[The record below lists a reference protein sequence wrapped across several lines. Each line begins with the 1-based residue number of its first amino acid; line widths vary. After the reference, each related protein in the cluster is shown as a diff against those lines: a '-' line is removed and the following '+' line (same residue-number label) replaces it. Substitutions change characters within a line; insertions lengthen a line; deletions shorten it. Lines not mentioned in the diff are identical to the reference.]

1 MLYPAQLNAMSAA
14 PTSAARLG
22 SAVRTFNVV
31 PDTSRKGVGGLFAR
45 LEAGRVPVDAPADAR
60 EAVPA
65 HRVQNQSLDTTLRSG
80 EVSCCREGEAGRQG
94 SIPLASL
101 SYLAGTAAA
110 AVYEYP
116 AASQGKAGEAC
127 LPRKARMRTK
137 ASLAQRKSRNPR
149 APSQLTAQAC
159 ERL

>member
-1 MLYPAQLNAMSAA
+1 M
-14 PTSAARLG
+14 
-22 SAVRTFNVV
+22 
-31 PDTSRKGVGGLFAR
+31 
-45 LEAGRVPVDAPADAR
+45 PVDAPADAR

-80 EVSCCREGEAGRQG
+80 EVSCCREGEDGGSQG

-101 SYLAGTAAA
+101 SDLAGTAAA

-116 AASQGKAGEAC
+116 AASPGKAGEAC
-127 LPRKARMRTK
+127 LPCKARMQTK
-137 ASLAQRKSRNPR
+137 ASLAQRKLQSRSPR